1 MVAEKICI
9 KLLPSYPFLLELK
22 THARLFGLGQKKI
35 NGVKDDGFYKGELL
49 IALGMEKWAGRPGWI
64 TGQHG

>member
-1 MVAEKICI
+1 MLSTTTSLVTS
-9 KLLPSYPFLLELK
+9 KLTFK
-22 THARLFGLGQKKI
+22 HFVRLFSLGQKKI

-49 IALGMEKWAGRPGWI
+49 IALGVEKWAGRPGWI